1 MDYTALKNEIQTDPQ
16 GMGYS
21 AHLPEDHVSV
31 ADLLGQDDPAQT
43 VVYESLS
50 SEKATRIAAEV
61 DAYAPIKA
69 DAEDPSSA
77 TQSSS
82 LAAMDTLRKR
92 SADFALQLQSM
103 RGMLQAL
110 VDNSVLTDSQR
121 SAFISASKRIARREE
136 AVLGKGTTVSA
147 QDVTQALS

>member
-1 MDYTALKNEIQTDPQ
+1 MDYTALADEINNDPQ
-16 GMGYS
+16 AMGYDQ
-21 AHLPEDHVSV
+21 HLPEDHVSV
-31 ADLLGQDDPAQT
+31 AELLGQDDPAQT

-69 DAEDPSSA
+69 DAEDASSS

-82 LAAMDTLRKR
+82 LAAMDTLRKQG
-92 SADFALQLQSM
+92 ADFALQLQSM
-103 RGMLQAL
+103 RDMLQAL
-110 VDNSVLTDSQR
+110 VDNEVLTDSQR
-121 SAFISASKRIARREE
+121 SAFISASKRTARREE

-147 QDVTQALS
+147 QDVTKALS

>member
-1 MDYTALKNEIQTDPQ
+1 MDYSALEDEINNDPQ
-16 GMGYS
+16 SMGYGQ
-21 AHLPEDHVSV
+21 HLPEDHVSV
-31 ADLLGQDDPAQT
+31 ADLLGQDDPAQA

-50 SEKATRIAAEV
+50 SERATRIAAEV

-69 DAEDPSSA
+69 DAEDPSSP

-82 LAAMDTLRKR
+82 LAAMDTLRKG
-92 SADFALQLQSM
+92 SADFALQLKSM
-103 RGMLQAL
+103 RDMLGAL
-110 VDNSVLTDSQR
+110 VNNGVLTDSQR
-121 SAFISASKRIARREE
+121 SAFISASKRTARREE